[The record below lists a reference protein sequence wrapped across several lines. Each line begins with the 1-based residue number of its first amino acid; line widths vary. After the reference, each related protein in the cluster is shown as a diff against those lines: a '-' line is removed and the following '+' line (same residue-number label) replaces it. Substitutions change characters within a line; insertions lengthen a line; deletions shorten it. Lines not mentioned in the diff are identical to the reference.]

1 MRVYVHSLILLNI
14 FMTKMRELCNYIIK
28 QQSIQEFLR
37 KDFSFLFADIK
48 GVSKEK
54 EADFLR
60 ICCTFA
66 ALNRYSIMSSM
77 KKIPSPLVSLFP
89 IAFLVGMLFATI
101 RTFGSDALS
110 GGSQVSLLTTT
121 AVCIFIGMAFYR
133 IPWKDYELAITNNIA
148 GVATAIIIL
157 LIIGALSGSWMI
169 SGVVP
174 TLIYYGMQII
184 HPDFF
189 LASTCI
195 ICALVSVM
203 TGSSWTTIATIGI
216 ALLGIG
222 KAQGFE
228 EGWIAG
234 AIISG
239 AYFGDKISP
248 LSDTTV
254 LASSVTDTPLFTHIR
269 YMMIT
274 TVPSLIITIIIF
286 TVMGFSFKTNDT
298 QQIAEFAAALN
309 AKFTITPWL
318 LIVPVVT
325 GILIARRVPSVI
337 TLFLST
343 MLAGIF
349 ALIFQPDL
357 LCEIAGDGNIFKG
370 VMMTFYGSTSLHT
383 DSSML
388 TDLVATRGMAG
399 MMNTIW
405 LILCAMCFGGAMTAS
420 GMLGSITSVFVRF
433 MKNRVSVVASTV
445 CSGLF
450 LNLATA
456 DQYISIILTGN
467 MFSNIYE
474 KKGYESRL
482 LSRTTEDSVTVTSVL
497 IPWNTCG
504 MTQATILSV
513 PTLTYLPYCFF
524 NLISPLMSI
533 FIAAIGYKIFKKP
546 VNNPS

>member
-1 MRVYVHSLILLNI
+1 
-14 FMTKMRELCNYIIK
+14 
-28 QQSIQEFLR
+28 
-37 KDFSFLFADIK
+37 
-48 GVSKEK
+48 
-54 EADFLR
+54 
-60 ICCTFA
+60 
-66 ALNRYSIMSSM
+66 MSSM

-89 IAFLVGMLFATI
+89 IVFLVGMLFATI

-121 AVCIFIGMAFYR
+121 AICIFIGMAFYR
-133 IPWKDYELAITNNIA
+133 IPWKDYEIAITNNVA
-148 GVATAIIIL
+148 GVTTAIIIL
-157 LIIGALSGSWMI
+157 LIIGALSGMWMI

-174 TLIYYGMQII
+174 TLIYYGIQII

-189 LASTCI
+189 LTSTCI

-222 KAQGFE
+222 KAQGFD

-248 LSDTTV
+248 LSDTTI
-254 LASSVTDTPLFTHIR
+254 LASSITDTPLFSHIR
-269 YMMIT
+269 YMMVT
-274 TVPSLIITIIIF
+274 TIPSLIITIIIF
-286 TVMGFSFKTNDT
+286 TVMGLTYETNNT
-298 QQIAEFAAALN
+298 QQITEFAAALST
-309 AKFTITPWL
+309 KFTITPWL

-325 GILIARRVPSVI
+325 GILIARKVPSII

-343 MLAGIF
+343 MLAGLF
-349 ALIFQPDL
+349 AFIFQPDL
-357 LCEIAGDGNIFKG
+357 LREVAGSENIFKG
-370 VMMTFYGSTSLHT
+370 FMMTLYGSTSLQT

-388 TDLVATRGMAG
+388 TELVATRGMAG

-433 MKNRVSVVASTV
+433 MKNTVSMVASTV

-533 FIAAIGYKIFKKP
+533 FVAAIGYKIFRKP